1 MSDGPMHPRRLALVA
16 ARFRTLGEPARLQ
29 LLDVLRRGERT
40 VSELVALT
48 GMGQA
53 NVSKH
58 LQVLHQAGFV
68 ERRREGLFTRYRIGD
83 EDVFRLCDLVC
94 RRLDEERPALTG

>member
-1 MSDGPMHPRRLALVA
+1 MNPNQLALVA
-16 ARFRTLGEPARLQ
+16 ARFRILGEPARLQ

-40 VSELVALT
+40 VSEIVERT

-58 LQVLHQAGFV
+58 LQLLHQTGFV
-68 ERRREGLFTRYRIGD
+68 DRRKEGLFTYYRIAD
-83 EDVFRLCDLVC
+83 EHVFRLCDLVC
-94 RRLDEERPALTG
+94 RRLDEQAPEERPAMTG

>member
-1 MSDGPMHPRRLALVA
+1 MNPSQLALVA
-16 ARFRTLGEPARLQ
+16 ARFRILGEPARLQ
-29 LLDVLRRGERT
+29 LLDVLRRGERS
-40 VSELVALT
+40 VSEVVELT

-58 LQVLHQAGFV
+58 LQLLHQTGFV
-68 ERRREGLFTRYRIGD
+68 ERRKEGLFTYYRIAD

-94 RRLDEERPALTG
+94 RRLDEEHPETRSAMTG